1 MMLDA
6 KAKHNLLSLDAASL
20 GLSLPGAPPPAIGSA
35 SSRPPAPGASLAP
48 NAVAFSAGQLNAISF
63 FGGLPYGPSGVL
75 PTGIPP
81 LTAAA
86 AAAAA
91 ARVAVVGQVAAQNGG
106 ANDLSLLKASGSAY
120 TAGGIAASVPPPT
133 DPSLA
138 VPTPPLTASPPA
150 EPSDGSSPATSQNS
164 HDAAAAGSPPAPS
177 GAASLVHGGVP
188 ALGATSKNGTAQ
200 RLGVSLPVMG
210 GVGAIAAAAQA
221 ASAGPVCTP
230 RLWLQQTTL
239 AANIQ
244 NTNKPPP
251 PPPPASA
258 VKRASYDGQSA
269 LASESQFAATA
280 TLNGLPGPFAVAM
293 GEAPGSS
300 LPCGK
305 PPLAPGGPGPMP
317 SSLADHPAAG
327 IGCST
332 SFKSGGCHL
341 GGGGF
346 QSGAPL
352 GASPPSLGTSPATGR
367 SSSRRRTSSTNL
379 LSSSQGAK
387 ASSSAPSL
395 SVKPDKSGACKYR
408 GVRQRPWGKF
418 AAEIRDPHK
427 GVRVWLGTYDT
438 AEEAALAYDKAAR
451 EIRGPRAVVN
461 FPNVNSANMVAHD
474 DESTHWDPLGS
485 SSLGTSPVSS
495 GFVTGTSPMMGSSAP
510 VRHSGHPHHHPG
522 VAPYTNLG
530 PRSTFGSLPLHKR
543 DPETIMEGDSDVD
556 MDDGDDGD
564 VMDEDRCPVGVGGH
578 VRLNVVTGVGS
589 SGRPSRP
596 AAAAAV
602 AAVTA
607 AAAQSGFDFNE
618 SAAELPSSRIKRS
631 PVTMDV
637 EAELAELADALLLL
651 HESG

>member
-86 AAAAA
+86 AA
-91 ARVAVVGQVAAQNGG
+91 RVAVVGQVAAQTGG
-106 ANDLSLLKASGSAY
+106 VNDLSIRKASGSAF
-120 TAGGIAASVPPPT
+120 TAGGIAASVPQPT

-150 EPSDGSSPATSQNS
+150 EPSDGSSPATSHNS

-177 GAASLVHGGVP
+177 GAASLAHGGVP
-188 ALGATSKNGTAQ
+188 ALGVTSKNGTAQ
-200 RLGVSLPVMG
+200 RLGVGLPVAG

-230 RLWLQQTTL
+230 RLWLQQATL
-239 AANIQ
+239 TANVQ
-244 NTNKPPP
+244 NANKP

-258 VKRASYDGQSA
+258 VKRASYDGQSLMA
-269 LASESQFAATA
+269 ESQFAAA
-280 TLNGLPGPFAVAM
+280 APLNGLPGPFTVAM

-300 LPCGK
+300 LPSGK

-332 SFKSGGCHL
+332 SFKGSGCHL
-341 GGGGF
+341 GGGF

-352 GASPPSLGTSPATGR
+352 GASPPSLGTSPAAGR

-379 LSSSQGAK
+379 LSSSVGAK

-461 FPNVNSANMVAHD
+461 FPNVNSATMVAHD

-495 GFVTGTSPMMGSSAP
+495 GFVTGTSPMMGGSAP

-564 VMDEDRCPVGVGGH
+564 VMDEDRGPVGGGSH

-607 AAAQSGFDFNE
+607 AAAQSGFDYDEN
-618 SAAELPSSRIKRS
+618 SAELLSSRVKRP
-631 PVTMDV
+631 PVAMDV

>member
-20 GLSLPGAPPPAIGSA
+20 GLSLPGAPPPPIGSA

-48 NAVAFSAGQLNAISF
+48 NTVAFSAGQLNAISF
-63 FGGLPYGPSGVL
+63 FGGLPFGPSGVL
-75 PTGIPP
+75 TTGIPP

-91 ARVAVVGQVAAQNGG
+91 ARVAVAGQVAAQPGG
-106 ANDLSLLKASGSAY
+106 VNDLAILKASGSGY
-120 TAGGIAASVPPPT
+120 TAGGIAASVPLPT
-133 DPSLA
+133 DPSSA

-150 EPSDGSSPATSQNS
+150 EPSDGSSPATSHNS

-177 GAASLVHGGVP
+177 GAASLAHTGVP

-221 ASAGPVCTP
+221 ASAGPACTP
-230 RLWLQQTTL
+230 RLWLQQAAL
-239 AANIQ
+239 AANVQ
-244 NTNKPPP
+244 NITKPQ
-251 PPPPASA
+251 PPPASA
-258 VKRASYDGQSA
+258 VKRASYDGHNSIVG
-269 LASESQFAATA
+269 ESQFAAA
-280 TLNGLPGPFAVAM
+280 APSNGLPGPVTVAM
-293 GEAPGSS
+293 GEAPASS
-300 LPCGK
+300 VPSGK

-327 IGCST
+327 IGCSNIY
-332 SFKSGGCHL
+332 KSNGCHQL
-341 GGGGF
+341 GVF
-346 QSGAPL
+346 PSGVPL
-352 GASPPSLGTSPATGR
+352 GASPPSLGTSPAAGR
-367 SSSRRRTSSTNL
+367 SSSRRRTSSTNV
-379 LSSSQGAK
+379 LSSSVGAK

-461 FPNVNSANMVAHD
+461 FPNVNSATIGAQD

-495 GFVTGTSPMMGSSAP
+495 GFVTGTSPLMGGSAP
-510 VRHSGHPHHHPG
+510 VRHSGHPSHHPG

-564 VMDEDRCPVGVGGH
+564 VMDEDRGPVGGGSH
-578 VRLNVVTGVGS
+578 IRLNVVTGVGS

-607 AAAQSGFDFNE
+607 AAAQSGFEFDE
-618 SAAELPSSRIKRS
+618 SGAELPSSRVKRP
-631 PVTMDV
+631 PVIMDV